1 MKITPGAL
9 VGCFLFLCS
18 TPPMGRVP
26 APHVT
31 LDIGYRPL
39 GEVFDEMEKQTG
51 WTIDRGCECG
61 VLQDLVDP
69 SVTFK
74 VREISLK
81 SAIVLM
87 IVPLTPVQCG
97 GVGWDV
103 RNGRVSHYCGFQAD
117 FPESWPR

>member
-1 MKITPGAL
+1 MKIYPG
-9 VGCFLFLCS
+9 VFVSCFLLVCS

-31 LDIGYRPL
+31 LDVEYRPL
-39 GEVFDEMEKQTG
+39 GEVFDELEKQTG
-51 WTIDRGCECG
+51 WTIARGCKCG
-61 VLQDLVDP
+61 VLQDLMDQTV
-69 SVTFK
+69 SMK
-74 VREISLK
+74 INEISLK

-103 RNGRVSHYCGFQAD
+103 RNGRVSHYCGF
-117 FPESWPR
+117 